1 MGRFQPPHAAHVG
14 SVVQALGA
22 LGSGGRVLVLL
33 GSANLARSVKN
44 PFTPAERAFL
54 FRAALQEVG
63 ADTRRVIFRPLPDRF
78 DPPRWAADVRA
89 AADAVFR
96 PGARLA
102 LVGLEKDAS
111 SDYLRWFPGWAR
123 LEVAATPGLNA
134 TDLRAALLTGQPLPA
149 EVSPAVAR
157 QLSVFARTPTAARLR
172 REWAAVDAGRTAL
185 ASTALLHERRWLRVE
200 GGEVW
205 LNHRAGPIGQG
216 LWELPGAVLLPGEP
230 VPAGGHLFDH
240 PARALLKPTAAQVVP
255 GPAPR
260 PFGARPVHLEVALA
274 HPRNFHED
282 HGVIVARLTG
292 RETPE
297 VQGR

>member
-1 MGRFQPPHAAHVG
+1 MNTRAALDGAVYVGRFQPPHAAHVG

-134 TDLRAALLTGQPLPA
+134 TDLRAALL
-149 EVSPAVAR
+149 
-157 QLSVFARTPTAARLR
+157 
-172 REWAAVDAGRTAL
+172 
-185 ASTALLHERRWLRVE
+185 
-200 GGEVW
+200 
-205 LNHRAGPIGQG
+205 
-216 LWELPGAVLLPGEP
+216 
-230 VPAGGHLFDH
+230 
-240 PARALLKPTAAQVVP
+240 KPTAAQVVP